1 MTGTERFDRATF
13 LAGEDPVAYVSGQIP
28 ARRTAVT
35 ELRHLIVG
43 FARRHGA
50 DPELA
55 SRIALAVS
63 EAVANAVVHAYA
75 GQAGPPGL
83 VHYAA
88 DVGDGDLEL
97 VIADDGDGLQA
108 GRPSDGLG
116 LGLNLSADLSDDFAI
131 SARHPGLEVWMRFR
145 GCRSSP
151 DRDSRGS
158 SGPRSS
164 GE

>member
-1 MTGTERFDRATF
+1 MTGTERPDRAAY
-13 LAGEDPVAYVSGQIP
+13 LAGEDPVAYISGHVV
-28 ARRTAVT
+28 ARRAAVT

-50 DPELA
+50 DGELS

-63 EAVANAVVHAYA
+63 EAVANAVIHAYGRRA
-75 GQAGPPGL
+75 APGAL

-88 DVGDGDLEL
+88 DVGDGDLEI

-108 GRPSDGLG
+108 GDPSAGLG
-116 LGLNLSADLSDDFAI
+116 LGLGLIAELSDDFAI
-131 SARHPGLEVWMRFR
+131 TGRSPGLEVWMRFR
-145 GCRSSP
+145 GCRSSR
-151 DRDSRGS
+151 DRDFPGS

-164 GE
+164 GG